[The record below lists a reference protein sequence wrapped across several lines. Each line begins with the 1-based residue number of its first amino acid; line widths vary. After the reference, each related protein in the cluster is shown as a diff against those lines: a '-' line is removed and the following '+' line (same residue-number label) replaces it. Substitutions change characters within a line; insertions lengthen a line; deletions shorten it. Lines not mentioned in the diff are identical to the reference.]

1 MLCTAC
7 PLDVLIFLGGSV
19 RMTYRYSIPH
29 VSTRRHQELKYLPN
43 SPGAMSAELGMV
55 GYPLYSTVLL

>member
-1 MLCTAC
+1 
-7 PLDVLIFLGGSV
+7 
-19 RMTYRYSIPH
+19 MTYRYSIPH

-55 GYPLYSTVLL
+55 GVETPRDIALAKCPSSS